1 MDEVLTCRK
10 WGKQALVA
18 ATIIQKS
25 NNKKMKTPIQEVY
38 EKFNSMTDA
47 GFTAWMLNNYSD
59 LLKREKE
66 MITDAYDA
74 GRVDNRMYDN
84 YEDYYNE
91 TYNTK
96 RNEN

>member
-1 MDEVLTCRK
+1 
-10 WGKQALVA
+10 
-18 ATIIQKS
+18 
-25 NNKKMKTPIQEVY
+25 MKTPIQEVY